1 MVARRIS
8 YRVSLAVAIP
18 LLIAITGGLVI
29 YISQTRARAQVER
42 STAALFERVSTQ
54 AGDEAR
60 AHLLRAAPI
69 AELARMLLDEDP
81 AGAPSWRHALARR
94 FVAFLRAHPEL
105 SWVSY
110 SGADG
115 SFTGAFHSATGTY
128 RTNLSQIVDGKTVLD
143 EYDVGDDGTWTLHRH
158 EPDTGYDP
166 RTRPFYR
173 LAAEK
178 KRRVFTEP
186 YIFFEQGVPGITCA
200 LPRHDAAGAL
210 LGVITVDFDLN
221 RLSSFVAGLD
231 LSRRGS
237 VFVFTPGDRPET
249 QIVLA
254 HPTTRLVE
262 TAGQGAEGTLV
273 SVADVPDPE
282 VGALA
287 AQAAAGRRGFFSF
300 DAGSAGG
307 GTWFGSATEIAID
320 DGLTW
325 IVGAAAPEADFTAGL
340 ARDLRTMLLVNLAV
354 LAIAVIAAVF
364 LAGAVSRPLVRLADE
379 MAEIGQFHL
388 EPRPERHSLFR
399 EIELMN
405 EALARTKGGL
415 RSFAA
420 YVPRDLVRSV
430 LASGHEAVLEGDVE
444 ELTVFFSDIAG
455 FTTLAE
461 SMTPEQLVELL
472 GGYLDEATRVIAE
485 HKGTVDKFLGDGIM
499 AFWGAPEKLAD
510 HAALACEA
518 AVKMQRALRGSKLTT
533 RIGLATGQ
541 VLVGN
546 IGSHERMNYTVMGD
560 AANLAARLEGL
571 NKQYGTSIM
580 ISETTWLA
588 ARDRIVAR
596 PVDVVAV
603 KGKHQA
609 VKVYEVLGLASDADS
624 QTSAIARHA
633 ETGLDSYL
641 ARDFTVAIGAFE
653 KVLELRPDD
662 APSRRFIDRCRT
674 YAAAPPPPGWTGV
687 HHATEK

>member
-1 MVARRIS
+1 VHR
-8 YRVSLAVAIP
+8 
-18 LLIAITGGLVI
+18 
-29 YISQTRARAQVER
+29 E
-42 STAALFERVSTQ
+42 
-54 AGDEAR
+54 EA
-60 AHLLRAAPI
+60 
-69 AELARMLLDEDP
+69 
-81 AGAPSWRHALARR
+81 
-94 FVAFLRAHPEL
+94 
-105 SWVSY
+105 
-110 SGADG
+110 
-115 SFTGAFHSATGTY
+115 
-128 RTNLSQIVDGKTVLD
+128 
-143 EYDVGDDGTWTLHRH
+143 
-158 EPDTGYDP
+158 DTGYDP

-173 LAAEK
+173 LAAEQR
-178 KRRVFTEP
+178 RRVFTEP

-200 LPRHDAAGAL
+200 LPRHDASGAL

-221 RLSSFVAGLD
+221 QLSSFVAGLE

-237 VFVFTPGDRPET
+237 VFLFTPGATPDA

-254 HPTTRLVE
+254 HPTIRLVE
-262 TAGQGAEGTLV
+262 TSGRGAEGTLV
-273 SVADVPDPE
+273 SVADVPAPE

-287 AQAAAGRRGFFSF
+287 ALAASGKRGFFSF
-300 DAGSAGG
+300 RAGG
-307 GTWFGSATEIAID
+307 GRWFGGATEIEID

-325 IVGAAAPEADFTAGL
+325 IVGAAAPEADFTGGL

-354 LAIAVIAAVF
+354 LALAVLAAIA

-379 MAEIGQFHL
+379 MGEIGQFQL
-388 EPRPERHSLFR
+388 EPRPARHSMFR

-430 LASGHEAVLEGDVE
+430 LASGHDAVLEGEVRD
-444 ELTVFFSDIAG
+444 LTIFFSDIAG

-461 SMTPEQLVELL
+461 SMTPEQLVEEL
-472 GGYLDEATRVIAE
+472 GEYLDEATRVVAD
-485 HKGTVDKFLGDGIM
+485 HRGTVDKFLGDGIM
-499 AFWGAPEKLAD
+499 AFWGAPEELGD

-518 AVKMQRALRGSKLTT
+518 AVKMQRALSGTRLHT
-533 RIGLATGQ
+533 RIGLATGE

-580 ISETTWLA
+580 IAETTYRA
-588 ARDRIVAR
+588 ALDRIVAR

-609 VKVYEVLGLASDADS
+609 VRVYEVLGLVSDGDGDAV
-624 QTSAIARHA
+624 AIARHA
-633 ETGLDSYL
+633 EAGLDAYL
-641 ARDFTVAIGAFE
+641 ARDFTAAIARFE
-653 KVLELRPDD
+653 QVLALRPGDE
-662 APSRRFIDRCRT
+662 PSRRMIDRCRG
-674 YAAAPPPPGWTGV
+674 YAAAPPPADWTGV

>member
-69 AELARMLLDEDP
+69 AELARRLLDEDP
-81 AGAPSWRHALARR
+81 AIDRRALARR

-115 SFTGAFHSATGTY
+115 SFTGAFHSATGVY
-128 RTNLSQIVDGKTVLD
+128 RTNLSEIVDGKTVLH
-143 EYDVGDDGTWTLHRH
+143 EYDVGDDGTWTLHRE

-221 RLSSFVAGLD
+221 QLSKFVSGLD
-231 LSRRGS
+231 LSKRGS
-237 VFVFTPGDRPET
+237 VFVFTPGDTPET

-273 SVADVPDPE
+273 SVADVPDPQVE
-282 VGALA
+282 ALA
-287 AQAAAGRRGFFSF
+287 AQAAAGKRGFFSF
-300 DAGSAGG
+300 EADGGS
-307 GTWFGSATEIAID
+307 WFGSATEIEID
-320 DGLTW
+320 EGLTW
-325 IVGAAAPEADFTAGL
+325 IVGAAAPEADFTGGL
-340 ARDLRTMLLVNLAV
+340 ARDLRTMLLVNLLV
-354 LAIAVIAAVF
+354 LAIALLAAVG
-364 LAGAVSRPLVRLADE
+364 LAGAVSRPLVQLADE

-461 SMTPEQLVELL
+461 SMTPEALVELL

-485 HKGTVDKFLGDGIM
+485 HHGTVDKFLGDGIM

-518 AVKMQRALRGSKLTT
+518 AVKMQRALRGSSLRT

-588 ARDRIVAR
+588 AKDRIVAR

-603 KGKHQA
+603 KGKQQA
-609 VKVYEVLGLASDADS
+609 VRVYEVLGLASDADDRS
-624 QTSAIARHA
+624 SAIARHA

-662 APSRRFIDRCRT
+662 APARRFIDRCRT
-674 YAAAPPPPGWTGV
+674 YAAAPPPPEWTGV